1 MWNSNINYEIN
12 MEDGYRI
19 STVPL
24 TVLKSLINKVEKDLE
39 DTNEEILLPF
49 EFIIG
54 SLFPE
59 AFSSMKDAMTKQY
72 IEGYNK
78 GFEDKVHEYK

>member
-1 MWNSNINYEIN
+1 MIWILFNSKINSVFKKLK
-12 MEDGYRI
+12 G
-19 STVPL
+19 TV
-24 TVLKSLINKVEKDLE
+24 
-39 DTNEEILLPF
+39 EILLSF

-78 GFEDKVHEYK
+78 GFEDKIHEYK